1 MRIFQ
6 VREAVNR
13 EVTVGMLVSHLEA
26 VTILHGYRQL
36 CIQTIMH
43 APYNAA

>member
-26 VTILHGYRQL
+26 VTILHGYSWV
-36 CIQTIMH
+36 H